1 MAVAAKNL
9 VRIRTSDGHGGH
21 GDANADTVVRVRP
34 HGARVLVVEDDP
46 TVLSAVVRVLELDG
60 YRVPT
65 AKDGRAGL
73 DAILT
78 DTPDVVVMDVMM
90 PRMDGIEVCRE
101 VRRLGIRVPILMLTA
116 RVEVSDRVE
125 GLDAGADDYLPKP
138 FASKELSARIRALL
152 RRTTS
157 HSTHSRTSVG
167 PLIIDRDTRC
177 VERAGRRIDLTKTE
191 FNLLELLAEQS
202 DIVISRDFIYEH
214 VWGYN
219 FETNSKSL
227 DVYVGYLR
235 RKLNAPGED
244 DLIRTVRGIGYS
256 LVTK

>member
-1 MAVAAKNL
+1 MLA
-9 VRIRTSDGHGGH
+9 
-21 GDANADTVVRVRP
+21 
-34 HGARVLVVEDDP
+34 
-46 TVLSAVVRVLELDG
+46 AVVRVLELDG
-60 YRVPT
+60 HRVPT

-73 DAILT
+73 EAILR

-90 PRMDGIEVCRE
+90 PHMDGIEVCRE
-101 VRRLGIRVPILMLTA
+101 VRRSGNRVPILLLTA

-152 RRTTS
+152 RRTTPQHDDS
-157 HSTHSRTSVG
+157 KLVAG
-167 PLIIDRDTRC
+167 PLTIDRDTRS
-177 VERAGRRIDLTKTE
+177 VMRAGRRIDLTKTE

-219 FETNSKSL
+219 FETSSKSL

-235 RKLNAPGED
+235 RKLNAPGEE

>member
-1 MAVAAKNL
+1 MK
-9 VRIRTSDGHGGH
+9 
-21 GDANADTVVRVRP
+21 P

-46 TVLSAVVRVLELDG
+46 TVLAAVVRVLELDG
-60 YRVPT
+60 HRVPT

-73 DAILT
+73 EAILR

-90 PRMDGIEVCRE
+90 PHMNGIEVCRE
-101 VRRLGIRVPILMLTA
+101 VRRSGNRVPILLLTA

-152 RRTTS
+152 RRTTPQHDDS
-157 HSTHSRTSVG
+157 KLVAG
-167 PLIIDRDTRC
+167 PLTIDRDTRS
-177 VERAGRRIDLTKTE
+177 VMRAGRRIDLTKTE

-219 FETNSKSL
+219 FETSSKSL

-235 RKLNAPGED
+235 RKLNAPGEE

>member
-1 MAVAAKNL
+1 
-9 VRIRTSDGHGGH
+9 
-21 GDANADTVVRVRP
+21 
-34 HGARVLVVEDDP
+34 VLA
-46 TVLSAVVRVLELDG
+46 AVVRVLELDG
-60 YRVPT
+60 HRVPT

-73 DAILT
+73 EAILR

-90 PRMDGIEVCRE
+90 PHMDGIEVCRE
-101 VRRLGIRVPILMLTA
+101 VRRSGNRVPILLLTA

-152 RRTTS
+152 RRTTPQHDDS
-157 HSTHSRTSVG
+157 KLVAG
-167 PLIIDRDTRC
+167 PLTIDRDTRS
-177 VERAGRRIDLTKTE
+177 VTRAGRRIDLTKTE

-219 FETNSKSL
+219 FETSSKSL

-235 RKLNAPGED
+235 RKLNAPGEE

>member
-1 MAVAAKNL
+1 MLA
-9 VRIRTSDGHGGH
+9 
-21 GDANADTVVRVRP
+21 
-34 HGARVLVVEDDP
+34 
-46 TVLSAVVRVLELDG
+46 AVVRVLELDG
-60 YRVPT
+60 HRVPT

-73 DAILT
+73 EAILR

-90 PRMDGIEVCRE
+90 PHMDGIEVCRE
-101 VRRLGIRVPILMLTA
+101 VRRSGNRVPILLLTA

-152 RRTTS
+152 RRATPQHDDS
-157 HSTHSRTSVG
+157 KLVAG
-167 PLIIDRDTRC
+167 PLTIDRDTRS
-177 VERAGRRIDLTKTE
+177 VTRAGRRIDLTKTE

-219 FETNSKSL
+219 FETSSKSL

>member
-1 MAVAAKNL
+1 M
-9 VRIRTSDGHGGH
+9 RDTRTNTGFGGAS
-21 GDANADTVVRVRP
+21 GDTVFLVNRHR
-34 HGARVLVVEDDP
+34 ASVLVVEDDP

-60 YRVPT
+60 HRVTT
-65 AKDGRAGL
+65 ANDGRSGL
-73 DAILT
+73 ETILQ

-90 PRMDGIEVCRE
+90 PHMDGIEVCRE
-101 VRRLGIRVPILMLTA
+101 VRRSGNRVPILLLTA
-116 RVEVSDRVE
+116 RVEVSDRVA

-152 RRTTS
+152 RRTAPQQNES
-157 HSTHSRTSVG
+157 KLVVG
-167 PLIIDRDTRC
+167 PLIIDRDTRS
-177 VERAGRRIDLTKTE
+177 VLREGRRIELTKTE

-219 FETNSKSL
+219 FETASKSL

-235 RKLNAPGED
+235 RKINAPGEQ

>member
-1 MAVAAKNL
+1 MRDARTNTGFGG
-9 VRIRTSDGHGGH
+9 TSD
-21 GDANADTVVRVRP
+21 DTVFLVNRHR
-34 HGARVLVVEDDP
+34 ASVLVVEDDP

-60 YRVPT
+60 HRVTT
-65 AKDGRAGL
+65 AKDGRSGL
-73 DAILT
+73 ETIMQ

-90 PRMDGIEVCRE
+90 PHMDGIEVCRE
-101 VRRLGIRVPILMLTA
+101 VRRSGNRVPILLLTA
-116 RVEVSDRVE
+116 RVEVSDRVA

-152 RRTTS
+152 RRTAPQQNES
-157 HSTHSRTSVG
+157 KLVVG
-167 PLIIDRDTRC
+167 PLIIDRDTRS
-177 VERAGRRIDLTKTE
+177 VLREGRRIELTKTE

-214 VWGYN
+214 VWGYD
-219 FETNSKSL
+219 FETASKSL

-235 RKLNAPGED
+235 RKINAPGEQ

>member
-1 MAVAAKNL
+1 
-9 VRIRTSDGHGGH
+9 
-21 GDANADTVVRVRP
+21 
-34 HGARVLVVEDDP
+34 VLA
-46 TVLSAVVRVLELDG
+46 AVVRVLELDG
-60 YRVPT
+60 HRVPT

-73 DAILT
+73 EAILR

-90 PRMDGIEVCRE
+90 PHMNGIEVCRE
-101 VRRLGIRVPILMLTA
+101 VRRSGNRVPILLLTA

-152 RRTTS
+152 RRTTPQHDDS
-157 HSTHSRTSVG
+157 KLVAG
-167 PLIIDRDTRC
+167 PLTIDRDTRS
-177 VERAGRRIDLTKTE
+177 VMRAGRRIDLTKTE

-219 FETNSKSL
+219 FETSSKSL

-235 RKLNAPGED
+235 RKLNAPGEE